1 MCNITV
7 ISTYHTERGKC
18 NSDELYKIIKSIN
31 PEVIFEELPISLFN
45 IIYNGNLPT
54 LPSDAPLELKCV
66 KKYLQDHYTKHFP
79 VDLDS
84 NPNLS
89 KDENF
94 MFSTFAKNED
104 YKKLESE
111 FYLVLTKEG
120 LDFLNSDEYLDFL
133 ERKNSLERRILES
146 AINHK
151 KLLDT
156 YKIFYEKIDKRENA
170 MLQNIYNYSR
180 ENLFKSAVFLLG
192 SGHRKSLIKK
202 ILQYQEQSE
211 IKLNWTIFN
220 CK

>member
-1 MCNITV
+1 MCNITI
-7 ISTYHTERGKC
+7 ISTNHTERGKC

-45 IIYNGNLPT
+45 IVYNGNLPT
-54 LPSDAPLELKCV
+54 LPFDAPLELKCV

-79 VDLDS
+79 VDIDS

-89 KDENF
+89 EDENF

-111 FYLVLTKEG
+111 YYLILTKEG
-120 LDFLNSDEYLDFL
+120 FDFLNSNEYLDLL
-133 ERKNSLERRILES
+133 ERKSSLERRILES
-146 AINHK
+146 ATHHK

-170 MLQNIYNYSR
+170 MLQNIYNYCI
-180 ENLFKSAVFLLG
+180 ENQFNRAAFLLG
-192 SGHRKSLIKK
+192 SGHRKSITKK
-202 ILQYQEQSE
+202 ILLYEEQSE
-211 IKLNWTIFN
+211 IKLNWKIFN
-220 CK
+220 RK